1 MGVIILFFKSLKF
14 VAALA
19 VGLSTAAANAATYT
33 YNLNDHPG
41 TAHAATYDYGLRL
54 DYAGKYFSF
63 GNGASAQLI
72 YDDVAKTASIVGTMV
87 ESLGNGAFGGA
98 WNISYTMSGL
108 KDLGGGFF
116 KEKNGSGS
124 GSISLGSDS
133 LALGAKAN
141 TWGTY
146 FWLKPNGHRLTND
159 TTSVVG
165 AGWVDPQS
173 GLGGAND
180 FLFTASLDDSGA
192 GASVPLP
199 AAGWMLLSGLLGL
212 GAAAR
217 RRRS

>member
-1 MGVIILFFKSLKF
+1 MGVMILFFKSLKF
-14 VAALA
+14 VAALT

-41 TAHAATYDYGLRL
+41 TALAATYDYGLRL
-54 DYAGKYFSF
+54 DYAGKFFSF

-72 YDDVAKTASIVGTMV
+72 YDDVAMTASIVGTMV
-87 ESLGNGAFGGA
+87 ESLGNGAFGSA
-98 WNISYTMSGL
+98 WNISYSLAGMT
-108 KDLGGGFF
+108 DLGGGFF
-116 KEKNGSGS
+116 RDTSGSGS
-124 GSISLGSDS
+124 GTISLGSDV
-133 LALGAKAN
+133 LNLGAKSNNWGAYFVLNADGNRLPNDN
-141 TWGTY
+141 TSITG
-146 FWLKPNGHRLTND
+146 R
-159 TTSVVG
+159 
-165 AGWVDPQS
+165 GWVDPQS

-192 GASVPLP
+192 GASVPRP

>member
-1 MGVIILFFKSLKF
+1 MGVMILFFKSLKF

-33 YNLNDHPG
+33 YNLNDHPYG
-41 TAHAATYDYGLRL
+41 AYAATHDYGLRL
-54 DYAGKYFSF
+54 DYAGKFFSF

-124 GSISLGSDS
+124 GSLSLGSDS

-146 FWLKPNGHRLTND
+146 FFLKPTGHRLPND
-159 TTSVVG
+159 NTSIAG
-165 AGWVDPQS
+165 AGWVNPE
-173 GLGGAND
+173 GATGAND
-180 FLFTASLDDSGA
+180 FLFTASLDDGGDGGA
-192 GASVPLP
+192 VPLP
-199 AAGWMLLSGLLGL
+199 AAGWMLLSGLLGM